1 MKREWTLYFVSSTAL
16 LALYIALRSASAR
29 EAAGGAARTSFFAVV
44 ACTLIAVPTALFAV
58 LARRGW
64 RYGPVVG
71 ARGGWAFAAVAVASV
86 LGAALADRNALLAQ
100 VYVIPELFIVL
111 AYRGAL
117 AAAAV
122 MNFGLVAVQALGGE
136 PTFDN
141 LSKWAA
147 SAVAV
152 VVLTGLFGKP
162 IDLLAETNMRNR
174 ELVEQLQARN
184 AQIARLSH
192 LEGTA
197 RERERIAREMHD
209 TIAQDLA
216 SILAL
221 ARATAAEVAQAG
233 AAPYENGVV
242 LSANVAAPSSDA
254 APANGVAPAN
264 DAGPANDAADDSQ
277 ASRHLAMIVQLAQ
290 ECLDDTRRMIAD
302 ASPRALDGRG
312 LAEAVGRAADRL
324 EHEGIAVT
332 RSLDSALLPL
342 PQPVRVAVLR
352 IAQEAIANV
361 ARHSRAANVAVSL
374 RSVAGAAVLE
384 IRDDGVGFDP
394 ATAGAVDAEGGS
406 SSNQAALRS
415 RSEPADEGRAG
426 LARVRRVWQRGRL
439 GRAPEGN
446 DSGFGISDMRGR
458 AADLGGSVDI
468 DSSPGRGTRVL
479 ARIPREAPAAE
490 TAASAAGPA
499 SQQAVSPASQQAVS
513 PASQESISPTPQGK
527 EEE

>member
-1 MKREWTLYFVSSTAL
+1 MKREWTLYFAASTAL
-16 LALYIALRSASAR
+16 LALYIASRFALDRG
-29 EAAGGAARTSFFAVV
+29 AAGEGARANPLAVV
-44 ACTLIAVPTALFAV
+44 AACTLVSVPTLLFAT
-58 LARRGW
+58 LASRSW

-71 ARGGWAFAAVAVASV
+71 SRGGWAFAAVTVVSV
-86 LGAALADRNALLAQ
+86 WGAALADRNAPLAQ
-100 VYVIPELFIVL
+100 IYAIPELFIAL
-111 AYRGAL
+111 AYRRAL

-136 PTFDN
+136 PTPDN
-141 LSKWAA
+141 LSKWAVA
-147 SAVAV
+147 AVAT

-162 IDLLAETNMRNR
+162 IDLLAETNMRNQ

-209 TIAQDLA
+209 TIAQGLA

-221 ARATAAEVAQAG
+221 ARAAAAEVAQAG
-233 AAPYENGVV
+233 GAG
-242 LSANVAAPSSDA
+242 ANR
-254 APANGVAPAN
+254 
-264 DAGPANDAADDSQ
+264 Q
-277 ASRHLAMIVQLAQ
+277 ASRHLAMIVELAQ
-290 ECLDDTRRMIAD
+290 EGLDDTRRMIAD

-324 EHEGIAVT
+324 EREGIAVA
-332 RSLDSALLPL
+332 RSLDSTLPPL
-342 PQPVRVAVLR
+342 PQPARVAILR

-374 RSVAGAAVLE
+374 RSVAGVAVLE
-384 IRDDGVGFDP
+384 VRDDGVGFDP

-415 RSEPADEGRAG
+415 RPESADEGRAG

-439 GRAPEGN
+439 GRAPEGD
-446 DSGFGISDMRGR
+446 DSGFGIPDMRGR
-458 AADLGGSVDI
+458 AADLGGSVSI
-468 DSSPGRGTRVL
+468 DSSPGSGTRVL
-479 ARIPREAPAAE
+479 ARIPVEAPAVE
-490 TAASAAGPA
+490 DAASAEGPTSRETA
-499 SQQAVSPASQQAVS
+499 SQ
-513 PASQESISPTPQGK
+513 ASQEAADSALQGK
-527 EEE
+527 EKE

>member
-1 MKREWTLYFVSSTAL
+1 MDAVFRLVDGAPGAVHRVKVRFGSRGGRGSRADKSPRGCRRLHAR
-16 LALYIALRSASAR
+16 LRSDFPFR
-29 EAAGGAARTSFFAVV
+29 DFGEPKLEIRPRGR
-44 ACTLIAVPTALFAV
+44 
-58 LARRGW
+58 LARRMGVCGSDG
-64 RYGPVVG
+64 RE
-71 ARGGWAFAAVAVASV
+71 R
-86 LGAALADRNALLAQ
+86 LGAAFADRNALLAQ
-100 VYVIPELFIVL
+100 IYAIPELFIVL
-111 AYRGAL
+111 AYRRAL

-254 APANGVAPAN
+254 APANGV
-264 DAGPANDAADDSQ
+264 GPANDAADDSQ
-277 ASRHLAMIVQLAQ
+277 ASRHLAMIVELAQ

-332 RSLDSALLPL
+332 RSLDSALPPL
-342 PQPVRVAVLR
+342 PQPVRVAILR
-352 IAQEAIANV
+352 IAQEAIANL

-468 DSSPGRGTRVL
+468 DSSLGRGTRVL
-479 ARIPREAPAAE
+479 ARIPLEAPAAE
-490 TAASAAGPA
+490 TAASAEGPTSRETA
-499 SQQAVSPASQQAVS
+499 SQASQQAVS

>member
-71 ARGGWAFAAVAVASV
+71 ARGGWAFAAVVVASV

-233 AAPYENGVV
+233 AAPHENGVV
-242 LSANVAAPSSDA
+242 LSANVA

-342 PQPVRVAVLR
+342 LQPVRVAVLR

-384 IRDDGVGFDP
+384 VSDDGVGFDP
-394 ATAGAVDAEGGS
+394 ATAGAVGEGS
-406 SSNQAALRS
+406 DPLNRSALRS
-415 RSEPADEGRAG
+415 RPESMDEGRSG
-426 LARVRRVWQRGRL
+426 SPRVGRTGSALQRDRL
-439 GRAPEGN
+439 LYEPEGN
-446 DSGFGISDMRGR
+446 GSGFGISDMRGR
-458 AADLGGSVDI
+458 AADLGGCVSI
-468 DSSPGRGTRVL
+468 ESSPERGTRVV
-479 ARIPREAPAAE
+479 ARIPVDAPAGE
-490 TAASAAGPA
+490 SAASAAG
-499 SQQAVSPASQQAVS
+499 

>member
-16 LALYIALRSASAR
+16 LALYIASRFALDRG
-29 EAAGGAARTSFFAVV
+29 AAGEAARTNPLAVVV
-44 ACTLIAVPTALFAV
+44 ACTLVSVPTFLFAT
-58 LARRGW
+58 LASRSW

-71 ARGGWAFAAVAVASV
+71 SRGGWAFAAVAVASV

-141 LSKWAA
+141 LSKWVA

-233 AAPYENGVV
+233 GP
-242 LSANVAAPSSDA
+242 APSAMGVAQVGNAA
-254 APANGVAPAN
+254 APANG
-264 DAGPANDAADDSQ
+264 AGGNRQ

-332 RSLDSALLPL
+332 RSLDSALPPL

-479 ARIPREAPAAE
+479 ARIPLEAPAAE
-490 TAASAAGPA
+490 TAASAEGPTSRETA
-499 SQQAVSPASQQAVS
+499 SQASQQAVS

>member
-16 LALYIALRSASAR
+16 LALYITLRSASAR

-141 LSKWAA
+141 LSKWVA

-221 ARATAAEVAQAG
+221 ARATAADVAQAG

-254 APANGVAPAN
+254 APAN

-332 RSLDSALLPL
+332 RSLDSALPPL

-361 ARHSRAANVAVSL
+361 ARHSRAANIAVSL
-374 RSVAGAAVLE
+374 RAVAGAAILE
-384 IRDDGVGFDP
+384 ICDDGVGFDP

-426 LARVRRVWQRGRL
+426 LARVRRVWQRDRL
-439 GRAPEGN
+439 LYEPEGN
-446 DSGFGISDMRGR
+446 GSGFGISDMRGR

-479 ARIPREAPAAE
+479 ARIPVDAPAGE
-490 TAASAAGPA
+490 TAASAEGPTSRETA
-499 SQQAVSPASQQAVS
+499 SQ
-513 PASQESISPTPQGK
+513 ASQEAADSALQGK
-527 EEE
+527 EKE

>member
-1 MKREWTLYFVSSTAL
+1 M
-16 LALYIALRSASAR
+16 
-29 EAAGGAARTSFFAVV
+29 
-44 ACTLIAVPTALFAV
+44 
-58 LARRGW
+58 
-64 RYGPVVG
+64 
-71 ARGGWAFAAVAVASV
+71 
-86 LGAALADRNALLAQ
+86 
-100 VYVIPELFIVL
+100 IPELFIVL

-221 ARATAAEVAQAG
+221 ARATAADVAQAG
-233 AAPYENGVV
+233 AAPHENGVV
-242 LSANVAAPSSDA
+242 LSANVA

-264 DAGPANDAADDSQ
+264 DAGPANDAADESQ

-384 IRDDGVGFDP
+384 VSDDGVGFDP
-394 ATAGAVDAEGGS
+394 ATAGAVGEGS
-406 SSNQAALRS
+406 DPLNRSALRS
-415 RSEPADEGRAG
+415 RPESMDEGRSG
-426 LARVRRVWQRGRL
+426 SPRVGRTGSALQRDRL
-439 GRAPEGN
+439 LYEPEGN
-446 DSGFGISDMRGR
+446 GSGFGISDMRGR
-458 AADLGGSVDI
+458 AADLGGCVSI
-468 DSSPGRGTRVL
+468 ESSPERGTRVV
-479 ARIPREAPAAE
+479 ARIPVDAPAGE
-490 TAASAAGPA
+490 SAASAAG
-499 SQQAVSPASQQAVS
+499 PASQQAVS

>member
-1 MKREWTLYFVSSTAL
+1 MKREWTLYFAASTVL
-16 LALYIALRSASAR
+16 LALYIASRFALDRG
-29 EAAGGAARTSFFAVV
+29 AAGEGARANLLAVV
-44 ACTLIAVPTALFAV
+44 AACTLVSVPTLLFAT
-58 LARRGW
+58 LASRSW

-71 ARGGWAFAAVAVASV
+71 SRGGWAFAAVTVVSV
-86 LGAALADRNALLAQ
+86 WGAALADRNAPLAQ
-100 VYVIPELFIVL
+100 IYAIPELFIAL
-111 AYRGAL
+111 AYRRAL

-122 MNFGLVAVQALGGE
+122 MNFGLVVVQALGGE
-136 PTFDN
+136 PTPDN
-141 LSKWAA
+141 LSKWAVA
-147 SAVAV
+147 AVAT

-162 IDLLAETNMRNR
+162 IDLLAETNMRNQ

-209 TIAQDLA
+209 TIAQGLA

-221 ARATAAEVAQAG
+221 ARAAAAEVAQAG
-233 AAPYENGVV
+233 GAG
-242 LSANVAAPSSDA
+242 ANR
-254 APANGVAPAN
+254 
-264 DAGPANDAADDSQ
+264 Q
-277 ASRHLAMIVQLAQ
+277 ASRHLAMIVELAQ
-290 ECLDDTRRMIAD
+290 EGLDDTRRMIAD

-324 EHEGIAVT
+324 EREGIAVA
-332 RSLDSALLPL
+332 RSLDSTLPPL
-342 PQPVRVAVLR
+342 PQPARVAILR

-374 RSVAGAAVLE
+374 RSVAGVAVLE
-384 IRDDGVGFDP
+384 VRDDGVGFDP

-415 RSEPADEGRAG
+415 RPESADEGRAG

-439 GRAPEGN
+439 GRAPEGD
-446 DSGFGISDMRGR
+446 DSGFGIPDMRGR
-458 AADLGGSVDI
+458 AADLGGSVSI

-479 ARIPREAPAAE
+479 ARIPVEAPAVE
-490 TAASAAGPA
+490 DAASAEGPTSRETA
-499 SQQAVSPASQQAVS
+499 SQL
-513 PASQESISPTPQGK
+513 SQEAADSASQGK
-527 EEE
+527 EKE

>member
-1 MKREWTLYFVSSTAL
+1 MKREWTLYFAASTVL
-16 LALYIALRSASAR
+16 LALYIASRFALDRG
-29 EAAGGAARTSFFAVV
+29 AAGEGARVNLLAVV
-44 ACTLIAVPTALFAV
+44 AACTLVSVPTLLFAT
-58 LARRGW
+58 LASRSW

-71 ARGGWAFAAVAVASV
+71 SRGGWAFAAVTVVSV
-86 LGAALADRNALLAQ
+86 WGAALADRNALLAQ
-100 VYVIPELFIVL
+100 IYAIPELFIAL
-111 AYRGAL
+111 AYRRAL

-136 PTFDN
+136 PTPDN
-141 LSKWAA
+141 LSKWAVA
-147 SAVAV
+147 AVAT

-162 IDLLAETNMRNR
+162 IDLLAETNMRNQ

-209 TIAQDLA
+209 TIAQGLA

-221 ARATAAEVAQAG
+221 ARAAAAEVAQAG
-233 AAPYENGVV
+233 GAG
-242 LSANVAAPSSDA
+242 ANR
-254 APANGVAPAN
+254 
-264 DAGPANDAADDSQ
+264 Q
-277 ASRHLAMIVQLAQ
+277 ASRHLAMIVELAQ
-290 ECLDDTRRMIAD
+290 EGLDDTRRMIAD

-324 EHEGIAVT
+324 EREGIAVA
-332 RSLDSALLPL
+332 RSLDSTLPPL
-342 PQPVRVAVLR
+342 PQPARVAILR

-374 RSVAGAAVLE
+374 RSVAGVAVLE
-384 IRDDGVGFDP
+384 VRDDGVGFDP

-415 RSEPADEGRAG
+415 RPESADEGRAG

-439 GRAPEGN
+439 GRAPEGD
-446 DSGFGISDMRGR
+446 DSGFGIPDMRGR
-458 AADLGGSVDI
+458 AADLGGSVSI
-468 DSSPGRGTRVL
+468 DSSPGSGTRVL
-479 ARIPREAPAAE
+479 ARIPVEAPAVE
-490 TAASAAGPA
+490 DAASAEGPTSRETA
-499 SQQAVSPASQQAVS
+499 SQ
-513 PASQESISPTPQGK
+513 ASQEAADSALQGK
-527 EEE
+527 EKE

>member
-1 MKREWTLYFVSSTAL
+1 
-16 LALYIALRSASAR
+16 
-29 EAAGGAARTSFFAVV
+29 
-44 ACTLIAVPTALFAV
+44 
-58 LARRGW
+58 
-64 RYGPVVG
+64 
-71 ARGGWAFAAVAVASV
+71 
-86 LGAALADRNALLAQ
+86 
-100 VYVIPELFIVL
+100 
-111 AYRGAL
+111 
-117 AAAAV
+117 
-122 MNFGLVAVQALGGE
+122 
-136 PTFDN
+136 
-141 LSKWAA
+141 
-147 SAVAV
+147 
-152 VVLTGLFGKP
+152 
-162 IDLLAETNMRNR
+162 
-174 ELVEQLQARN
+174 
-184 AQIARLSH
+184 
-192 LEGTA
+192 
-197 RERERIAREMHD
+197 
-209 TIAQDLA
+209 
-216 SILAL
+216 
-221 ARATAAEVAQAG
+221 
-233 AAPYENGVV
+233 
-242 LSANVAAPSSDA
+242 
-254 APANGVAPAN
+254 
-264 DAGPANDAADDSQ
+264 
-277 ASRHLAMIVQLAQ
+277 MIVELAQ

-332 RSLDSALLPL
+332 RSLDSALPPL

-384 IRDDGVGFDP
+384 TRDDGVGFDP

-479 ARIPREAPAAE
+479 ARIPLEAPAAE
-490 TAASAAGPA
+490 TAASAEGPTSRETA
-499 SQQAVSPASQQAVS
+499 SQASQQAVS

-527 EEE
+527 EKE

>member
-1 MKREWTLYFVSSTAL
+1 MRREWTLYFVSSTAL

-221 ARATAAEVAQAG
+221 ARATAADVAQAG
-233 AAPYENGVV
+233 AAPHENGVV
-242 LSANVAAPSSDA
+242 LSANVA

-384 IRDDGVGFDP
+384 VSDDGVGFDP
-394 ATAGAVDAEGGS
+394 ATAGAVGEGS
-406 SSNQAALRS
+406 DPLNRSALRS
-415 RSEPADEGRAG
+415 RPESMDEG
-426 LARVRRVWQRGRL
+426 
-439 GRAPEGN
+439 
-446 DSGFGISDMRGR
+446 
-458 AADLGGSVDI
+458 
-468 DSSPGRGTRVL
+468 
-479 ARIPREAPAAE
+479 
-490 TAASAAGPA
+490 
-499 SQQAVSPASQQAVS
+499 
-513 PASQESISPTPQGK
+513 
-527 EEE
+527 

>member
-221 ARATAAEVAQAG
+221 ARATAADVAQAG
-233 AAPYENGVV
+233 AAPHENGVV
-242 LSANVAAPSSDA
+242 LSANVA

-384 IRDDGVGFDP
+384 VSDDGVGFAP
-394 ATAGAVDAEGGS
+394 ATAGAVGEGS
-406 SSNQAALRS
+406 DPLNRSALRS
-415 RSEPADEGRAG
+415 RPESMDEGRSG
-426 LARVRRVWQRGRL
+426 SPRVGRTGSALQRDRL
-439 GRAPEGN
+439 LYEPEGN
-446 DSGFGISDMRGR
+446 GSGFGISDMRGR
-458 AADLGGSVDI
+458 AADLGGSVSI

-479 ARIPREAPAAE
+479 ARIPVEAPAVE
-490 TAASAAGPA
+490 NAAPAAGPTSRETA
-499 SQQAVSPASQQAVS
+499 SQASQQAVS

>member
-71 ARGGWAFAAVAVASV
+71 ARGGWAFAAVTVASV
-86 LGAALADRNALLAQ
+86 WGAALADRNALLAQ
-100 VYVIPELFIVL
+100 IYAIPELFIIL
-111 AYRGAL
+111 AYRRAL

-136 PTFDN
+136 PTPDN
-141 LSKWAA
+141 LSKWTA

-192 LEGTA
+192 IEGTA

-209 TIAQDLA
+209 TIAQGLA

-233 AAPYENGVV
+233 AAPHENGVV
-242 LSANVAAPSSDA
+242 LSANVA

-384 IRDDGVGFDP
+384 VSDDGVGFDP
-394 ATAGAVDAEGGS
+394 ATAGAVGEGS
-406 SSNQAALRS
+406 DPLNRSALRS
-415 RSEPADEGRAG
+415 RPESMDEGRSG
-426 LARVRRVWQRGRL
+426 SPRVGRTGSALQRDRL
-439 GRAPEGN
+439 LYEPEGN
-446 DSGFGISDMRGR
+446 GSGFGISDMRGR
-458 AADLGGSVDI
+458 AADLGGCVSI
-468 DSSPGRGTRVL
+468 ESSPERGTRVV
-479 ARIPREAPAAE
+479 ARIPVDAPAGE
-490 TAASAAGPA
+490 SAASAAG
-499 SQQAVSPASQQAVS
+499 PASQQAVS

>member
-1 MKREWTLYFVSSTAL
+1 MKREWTLYFAASTAL
-16 LALYIALRSASAR
+16 LALYIASRFALDRG
-29 EAAGGAARTSFFAVV
+29 AAGEGARVNLLAVV
-44 ACTLIAVPTALFAV
+44 AACTLVSVPTLLFAT
-58 LARRGW
+58 LASRSW

-71 ARGGWAFAAVAVASV
+71 SRGGWAFAAVTVVSV
-86 LGAALADRNALLAQ
+86 WGAALADRNALLAQ
-100 VYVIPELFIVL
+100 IYAIPELFIAL
-111 AYRGAL
+111 AYRRAL

-136 PTFDN
+136 PTPDN
-141 LSKWAA
+141 LSKWAVA
-147 SAVAV
+147 AVAT

-162 IDLLAETNMRNR
+162 IDLLAETNMRNQ

-209 TIAQDLA
+209 TIAQGLA

-221 ARATAAEVAQAG
+221 ARAAAAEVAQAG
-233 AAPYENGVV
+233 GAG
-242 LSANVAAPSSDA
+242 ANR
-254 APANGVAPAN
+254 
-264 DAGPANDAADDSQ
+264 Q
-277 ASRHLAMIVQLAQ
+277 ASRHLAMIVELAQ
-290 ECLDDTRRMIAD
+290 EGLDDTRRMIAD

-324 EHEGIAVT
+324 EREGIAVA
-332 RSLDSALLPL
+332 RSLDSTLPPL
-342 PQPVRVAVLR
+342 PQPARVAILR

-374 RSVAGAAVLE
+374 RSVAGVAVLE
-384 IRDDGVGFDP
+384 VRDDGVGFDP

-406 SSNQAALRS
+406 SSNQATLRS
-415 RSEPADEGRAG
+415 RPESADEGRAG

-439 GRAPEGN
+439 GRAPEGD
-446 DSGFGISDMRGR
+446 DSGFGIPDMRGR
-458 AADLGGSVDI
+458 AADLGGSVSI

-479 ARIPREAPAAE
+479 ARIPVEAPAVE
-490 TAASAAGPA
+490 DAASAEGPTSRETA
-499 SQQAVSPASQQAVS
+499 SQALQEPADS
-513 PASQESISPTPQGK
+513 ASQEAADSALQGK
-527 EEE
+527 EKE